1 MFTPTSVSDIENVFF
16 YRKKLNWNIAL
27 NINFKYINFNVDLLH
42 FLYKKN

>member
-16 YRKKLNWNIAL
+16 FYRKKLNSNAL

-42 FLYKKN
+42 FL

>member
-16 YRKKLNWNIAL
+16 LQKKIELKYAL

-42 FLYKKN
+42 FL